1 MITKGTSILRNLHML
16 VDGFDLYSRHL
27 CIETCLQRSNCDSC
41 FFGYD
46 LMPVATLVMGAIQFL
61 AILELKPGATVPGC
75 ADDGASDSALFG
87 EEYFP

>member
-1 MITKGTSILRNLHML
+1 
-16 VDGFDLYSRHL
+16 
-27 CIETCLQRSNCDSC
+27 
-41 FFGYD
+41 
-46 LMPVATLVMGAIQFL
+46 MPVATLVMGAIQFL